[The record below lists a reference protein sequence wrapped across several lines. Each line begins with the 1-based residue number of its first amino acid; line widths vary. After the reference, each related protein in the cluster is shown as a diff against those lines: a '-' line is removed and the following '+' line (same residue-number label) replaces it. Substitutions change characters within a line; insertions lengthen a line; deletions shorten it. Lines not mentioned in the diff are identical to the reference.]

1 MPLHIEGRENLNP
14 LKFLANVCAILAGSL
29 LTLITLVT
37 CANLILRNTTGD
49 SMAGAFEITA
59 MATGAAVSLFMP
71 LAQMRQGHI
80 IVDFFTAGL
89 SEKANANLDR
99 FGALVLACVFG
110 LMAWRTTIGGIS
122 SYNAGSQT
130 MLMGIPEWIEYLAM
144 TPPFA
149 LTCIIG
155 LRQAL
160 IGFNFESEHHA

>member
-1 MPLHIEGRENLNP
+1 LNP
-14 LKFLANVCAILAGSL
+14 LKLLANICAILAGSL

-49 SMAGAFEITA
+49 SMVGAFEVTA

-71 LAQMRQGHI
+71 LAQIRQGHI

-89 SEKANANLDR
+89 SEQTNHTMDR
-99 FGALVLACVFG
+99 IGALVLGLVFG

-122 SYNAGSQT
+122 SYHSGSQT

-149 LTCIIG
+149 LTCLIA

-160 IGFNFESEHHA
+160 RGFEFESEQHA